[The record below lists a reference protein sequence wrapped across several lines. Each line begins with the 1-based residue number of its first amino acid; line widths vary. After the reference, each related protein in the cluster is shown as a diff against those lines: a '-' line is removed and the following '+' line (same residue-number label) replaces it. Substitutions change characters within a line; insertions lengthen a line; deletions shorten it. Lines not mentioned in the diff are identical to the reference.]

1 MASLEDALTGA
12 GKKEAV
18 VRDSLDVIDAEVADK
33 SGLTGMAIKA
43 AYKTVRGLR
52 PDFVDRAVADLL
64 PEFARALDPLY
75 QEALQSG
82 TPVGDFLRRNADR
95 AANAL
100 LAITDGKAQ
109 RSRNRVVKGAYDKL
123 RGTAEKHVVAAMPR
137 VASLVERHAGA

>member
-43 AYKTVRGLR
+43 AYKTVKGLR
-52 PDFVDRAVADLL
+52 PGFLEKVVGDLL

-75 QEALQSG
+75 QEALGSG
-82 TPVGDFLRRNADR
+82 TPVGDFLRRNGDR

-100 LAITDGKAQ
+100 LAITDDKAR
-109 RSRNRVVKGAYDKL
+109 RSTNRVVKGAYDKL
-123 RGTAEKHVVAAMPR
+123 RGTAEKQVVAAMPR
-137 VASLVERHAGA
+137 VAGLVDKHAAG